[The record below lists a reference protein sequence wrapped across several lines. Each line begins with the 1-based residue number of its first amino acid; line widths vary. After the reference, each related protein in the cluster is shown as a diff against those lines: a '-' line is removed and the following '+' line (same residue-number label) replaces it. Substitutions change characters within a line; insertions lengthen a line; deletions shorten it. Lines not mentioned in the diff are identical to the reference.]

1 MLSTKKWQE
10 RSRKS
15 VEMSYA
21 NRSQISK
28 WKIIDFD
35 VFKRAR
41 ENCPT
46 LPPAS
51 GNWLELHW
59 WSHSRFLNLTDYSG
73 GVTYGTKKRGNY
85 FFFLEF
91 EGKTFAE
98 KYVNSAK
105 NYVPQYWKR
114 ADGREYWQ

>member
-1 MLSTKKWQE
+1 MPSTKKWQE

-15 VEMSYA
+15 VEMTYA

-28 WKIIDFD
+28 WQIIDFD

-41 ENCPT
+41 ENCLV

-59 WSHSRFLNLTDYSG
+59 WSHTRFLNLTDYSS
-73 GVTYGTKKRGNY
+73 GVTYGTKNRGND
-85 FFFLEF
+85 FFCLEF
-91 EGKTFAE
+91 EGLPFAILSG
-98 KYVNSAK
+98 VDSK
-105 NYVPQYWKR
+105 NYYPQYWKR